1 MEGGKLFLI
10 RKPYKTNKNISRLF
24 YILMMIIFVWFIGIQ
39 ILGPDEQFFDQS
51 GHSIIYNGTFTWKKS
66 DGTKQNIS
74 VPGRYKVPAKQ
85 TMIITT
91 TLPDDYNENVIA
103 IRSSLQDV
111 RFYIDGKL
119 RKEYNAK
126 SLHRFGKNSA
136 SRYIF
141 CNTSSADAGKEL
153 RLELTT
159 YTSNYSG
166 VVNTIYCGDQMQI
179 WSYIF
184 NHNFSVTVIGS
195 FIFFASIVTILFSI
209 ALGIVYK
216 TKFNME
222 YLGWCMLM
230 GSVWMIGESKMRQ
243 LLVPNASGLA
253 TSCFIMLML
262 CPLPISLY
270 VNNLQKG
277 KYKKIFQSICFIALL
292 NFIICTIL
300 HLTGIADYIETMPA
314 AHAILIITFLAVI
327 ITFLIGY
334 WNHRSRSDCLLFF
347 GLLITMLSVIFEA
360 ISVYYKVS
368 VSGVF
373 VGIAIL
379 ILLFMNVIYTIH
391 IIRDIIKHQQQEEL
405 DKRKKNIEEMSLQLM
420 QMLSTTIEAKDEY
433 TKGHSHRVAEYSV
446 LIARELGWNEKEL
459 SNLKNAAHLHDI
471 GKIAIPDTILNK
483 PSKLSEEEF
492 SIIKEHTIIGA
503 NILKNI
509 SLIDHV
515 QEIVRNHHERY
526 DGHGYPDGLK
536 GEEIPIHARIVA
548 VADSYDAMN
557 SRRIYRNSL
566 PKETIYEEIRKN
578 RGTQFDPEIADIFLR
593 LMDEN
598 RLTITDTYLEI
609 DDEPALPGMEFEI
622 SNFIS
627 NVMNTM
633 KSQEEVENF
642 DLLTGLPMRNTGQKM
657 IAQLMQEHNGCLIFM
672 DMDNLKKINDIYGHK
687 AGDRALKALGALLS
701 EHIGNSVGCRFGGDE
716 FLLFVPD
723 AGKNEISELME
734 TLFSRFDS
742 EKKKDFEIRVA
753 SISAGLCMCTKGDSF
768 DECSSKADKA
778 LYYVKQNGKHNF
790 FFYQQM
796 DNTVFPVSSVAKDL
810 SLVAKALRNS
820 GNYSGA
826 LNLNY
831 REFSKIYEY
840 INQLGERHKYHCFL
854 VMVTMET
861 APDSMMY
868 IENIEQ
874 ALEYMEEAIRHK
886 IRRIDVCTRYS
897 AMQYLIILFES
908 DESQIPKVMDR
919 IFIQYY
925 KLYDKRDFIPKYEY
939 LPVNE
944 HSEET
949 NPQNTSY
956 HLNQD
961 IHPV

>member
-1 MEGGKLFLI
+1 MLILIYNAINKWRGKTILI

-66 DGTKQNIS
+66 DGSKQNIS

-153 RLELTT
+153 CLELTT

-184 NHNFSVTVIGS
+184 NHNFSGTVIGL

-243 LLVPNASGLA
+243 ILVPNASGLA

-277 KYKKIFQSICFIALL
+277 KYKKIFQPICFIALL

-300 HLTGIADYIETMPA
+300 HLTGVADYIETMPA

-327 ITFLIGY
+327 LTFWIRY

-379 ILLFMNVIYTIH
+379 ILLFINVIYTIH
-391 IIRDIIKHQQQEEL
+391 IIRDIIKRQQQEEL

-526 DGHGYPDGLK
+526 DGNGYPDGLK
-536 GEEIPIHARIVA
+536 GKEIPLHARIVA
-548 VADSYDAMN
+548 VADSYDAM
-557 SRRIYRNSL
+557 SSQRIYRNQL
-566 PKETIYEEIRKN
+566 PPEKIIQELENNK
-578 RGTQFDPEIADIFLR
+578 GTQFDPEITDIFLKLLR
-593 LMDEN
+593 EDRIHVKEDHLSITEN
-598 RLTITDTYLEI
+598 TQIPEAEI
-609 DDEPALPGMEFEI
+609 EM
-622 SNFIS
+622 SQFIS
-627 NVMNTM
+627 DIMSTIRTQ
-633 KSQEEVENF
+633 KAKENLDF
-642 DLLTGLPMRNTGQKM
+642 LTGLPTRNKGEQA
-657 IAQLMQEHNGCLIFM
+657 IAQLMKHHSGCLVFM
-672 DMDNLKKINDIYGHK
+672 DMDNLKTINDIYGHK
-687 AGDRALKALGALLS
+687 AGDRVLKLLGNLLLEYSS
-701 EHIGNSVGCRFGGDE
+701 ECLACRLGGDE
-716 FLLFVPD
+716 FLLFMPD
-723 AGKNEISELME
+723 ADQNSITEVITAIFKKFNTRKEQDPELHA
-734 TLFSRFDS
+734 
-742 EKKKDFEIRVA
+742 A
-753 SISAGLCMCTKGDSF
+753 SFSAGLYMCNMGDSF
-768 DECSSKADKA
+768 DECYTNAEKA
-778 LYYVKQNGKHNF
+778 LYFVKQNGKS
-790 FFYQQM
+790 
-796 DNTVFPVSSVAKDL
+796 D
-810 SLVAKALRNS
+810 
-820 GNYSGA
+820 
-826 LNLNY
+826 
-831 REFSKIYEY
+831 FSFHEK
-840 INQLGERHKYHCFL
+840 
-854 VMVTMET
+854 
-861 APDSMMY
+861 
-868 IENIEQ
+868 
-874 ALEYMEEAIRHK
+874 
-886 IRRIDVCTRYS
+886 
-897 AMQYLIILFES
+897 
-908 DESQIPKVMDR
+908 
-919 IFIQYY
+919 
-925 KLYDKRDFIPKYEY
+925 
-939 LPVNE
+939 
-944 HSEET
+944 
-949 NPQNTSY
+949 
-956 HLNQD
+956 
-961 IHPV
+961 

>member
-1 MEGGKLFLI
+1 MRSTNGGGKLFLI

-153 RLELTT
+153 CLELTT

-184 NHNFSVTVIGS
+184 NHNFSVTVIES

-334 WNHRSRSDCLLFF
+334 WNHRSRSDCLLFL

-526 DGHGYPDGLK
+526 DGNGYPDGLK
-536 GEEIPIHARIVA
+536 GKEIPLHARIVT
-548 VADSYDAMN
+548 VADSYDAM
-557 SRRIYRNSL
+557 SSQRIYRNQL
-566 PKETIYEEIRKN
+566 PPEKIIQELENNK
-578 RGTQFDPEIADIFLR
+578 GTQFDPEITDIFLKLLR
-593 LMDEN
+593 EDRIHVNEDHLSITEN
-598 RLTITDTYLEI
+598 TQIPEAEI
-609 DDEPALPGMEFEI
+609 EM
-622 SNFIS
+622 SQFIS
-627 NVMNTM
+627 DIMSTIRTQKAKENVD
-633 KSQEEVENF
+633 F
-642 DLLTGLPMRNTGQKM
+642 LTGLPTRNKGEQA
-657 IAQLMQEHNGCLIFM
+657 IAQLMKHHSGCL
-672 DMDNLKKINDIYGHK
+672 
-687 AGDRALKALGALLS
+687 
-701 EHIGNSVGCRFGGDE
+701 VCRLGGDE
-716 FLLFVPD
+716 FLLFMPNADQNSITEVITAIFKKFNTRKEQDP
-723 AGKNEISELME
+723 ELHA
-734 TLFSRFDS
+734 
-742 EKKKDFEIRVA
+742 A
-753 SISAGLCMCTKGDSF
+753 SISAGLYMCNIGDSF
-768 DECSSKADKA
+768 DECYTKADKA
-778 LYYVKQNGKHNF
+778 LYFVKQNGKS
-790 FFYQQM
+790 
-796 DNTVFPVSSVAKDL
+796 D
-810 SLVAKALRNS
+810 
-820 GNYSGA
+820 
-826 LNLNY
+826 
-831 REFSKIYEY
+831 FSFHEK
-840 INQLGERHKYHCFL
+840 
-854 VMVTMET
+854 
-861 APDSMMY
+861 
-868 IENIEQ
+868 
-874 ALEYMEEAIRHK
+874 
-886 IRRIDVCTRYS
+886 
-897 AMQYLIILFES
+897 
-908 DESQIPKVMDR
+908 
-919 IFIQYY
+919 
-925 KLYDKRDFIPKYEY
+925 
-939 LPVNE
+939 
-944 HSEET
+944 
-949 NPQNTSY
+949 
-956 HLNQD
+956 
-961 IHPV
+961 

>member
-1 MEGGKLFLI
+1 MRSTNGGGKLFLI

-153 RLELTT
+153 CLELTT

-184 NHNFSVTVIGS
+184 NHNFSVTVIES

-526 DGHGYPDGLK
+526 DGNGYPDGLK
-536 GEEIPIHARIVA
+536 GKEIPLHARIVA
-548 VADSYDAMN
+548 VADSYDAM
-557 SRRIYRNSL
+557 SSQRIYRNQL
-566 PKETIYEEIRKN
+566 PPEKIIQELENNK
-578 RGTQFDPEIADIFLR
+578 GTQFDPEITDIFLKLLSEDR
-593 LMDEN
+593 IHVKEDHLSITEN
-598 RLTITDTYLEI
+598 TQIPEAEI
-609 DDEPALPGMEFEI
+609 EM
-622 SNFIS
+622 SQFIS
-627 NVMNTM
+627 DIMSTIRTQ
-633 KSQEEVENF
+633 KTKENLDF
-642 DLLTGLPMRNTGQKM
+642 LTGLPTRNKGEQA
-657 IAQLMQEHNGCLIFM
+657 IAQLMKHHSGCLVFM
-672 DMDNLKKINDIYGHK
+672 DMDNLKTINDIYGHK
-687 AGDRALKALGALLS
+687 AGDRVLKLLGNLLLEYSS
-701 EHIGNSVGCRFGGDE
+701 ECLVCRLGGDE
-716 FLLFVPD
+716 FLLFMPD
-723 AGKNEISELME
+723 ADQNSITEVITAIFKKFNTRKEQDPELHAAHPFLPDYICAILEILL
-734 TLFSRFDS
+734 TNVIQKLI
-742 EKKKDFEIRVA
+742 KHY
-753 SISAGLCMCTKGDSF
+753 IS
-768 DECSSKADKA
+768 
-778 LYYVKQNGKHNF
+778 
-790 FFYQQM
+790 
-796 DNTVFPVSSVAKDL
+796 
-810 SLVAKALRNS
+810 
-820 GNYSGA
+820 
-826 LNLNY
+826 
-831 REFSKIYEY
+831 
-840 INQLGERHKYHCFL
+840 
-854 VMVTMET
+854 
-861 APDSMMY
+861 
-868 IENIEQ
+868 
-874 ALEYMEEAIRHK
+874 
-886 IRRIDVCTRYS
+886 
-897 AMQYLIILFES
+897 
-908 DESQIPKVMDR
+908 
-919 IFIQYY
+919 
-925 KLYDKRDFIPKYEY
+925 
-939 LPVNE
+939 
-944 HSEET
+944 
-949 NPQNTSY
+949 
-956 HLNQD
+956 
-961 IHPV
+961 

>member
-1 MEGGKLFLI
+1 MRSTNGGGKLFLI

-51 GHSIIYNGTFTWKKS
+51 GHSIIYNGIFTWKKS

-126 SLHRFGKNSA
+126 TLHRFGKNSA

-166 VVNTIYCGDQMQI
+166 IVNTIYCGDQMQI

-184 NHNFSVTVIGS
+184 NHNFSVTVIES

-300 HLTGIADYIETMPA
+300 HLTGVADYIETMPA

-327 ITFLIGY
+327 LTFWIRY

-526 DGHGYPDGLK
+526 DGNGYPDGLK
-536 GEEIPIHARIVA
+536 GKEIPLHARIVA
-548 VADSYDAMN
+548 VADSYDAM
-557 SRRIYRNSL
+557 SSQRIYRNQL
-566 PKETIYEEIRKN
+566 PPEKIIQELENNK
-578 RGTQFDPEIADIFLR
+578 GTQFDPEITDIFLKLLR
-593 LMDEN
+593 EDRIHVKEDHLSITEN
-598 RLTITDTYLEI
+598 TQIPEAEI
-609 DDEPALPGMEFEI
+609 EM
-622 SNFIS
+622 SQFIS
-627 NVMNTM
+627 DIMSTIRTQ
-633 KSQEEVENF
+633 KAKENLDF
-642 DLLTGLPMRNTGQKM
+642 LTGLPNRNKGEQA
-657 IAQLMQEHNGCLIFM
+657 IAQLMKHHSGCLVFM
-672 DMDNLKKINDIYGHK
+672 DMDNLKTINDIYGHK
-687 AGDRALKALGALLS
+687 AGDRVLKLLGNLL
-701 EHIGNSVGCRFGGDE
+701 
-716 FLLFVPD
+716 L
-723 AGKNEISELME
+723 
-734 TLFSRFDS
+734 
-742 EKKKDFEIRVA
+742 
-753 SISAGLCMCTKGDSF
+753 
-768 DECSSKADKA
+768 
-778 LYYVKQNGKHNF
+778 
-790 FFYQQM
+790 
-796 DNTVFPVSSVAKDL
+796 
-810 SLVAKALRNS
+810 
-820 GNYSGA
+820 
-826 LNLNY
+826 
-831 REFSKIYEY
+831 
-840 INQLGERHKYHCFL
+840 
-854 VMVTMET
+854 
-861 APDSMMY
+861 
-868 IENIEQ
+868 
-874 ALEYMEEAIRHK
+874 
-886 IRRIDVCTRYS
+886 
-897 AMQYLIILFES
+897 
-908 DESQIPKVMDR
+908 
-919 IFIQYY
+919 
-925 KLYDKRDFIPKYEY
+925 
-939 LPVNE
+939 
-944 HSEET
+944 
-949 NPQNTSY
+949 
-956 HLNQD
+956 
-961 IHPV
+961 

>member
-1 MEGGKLFLI
+1 MRSTNGGGKLFLI

-184 NHNFSVTVIGS
+184 NHNFSGTVIGL

-243 LLVPNASGLA
+243 ILVPNASGLA

-277 KYKKIFQSICFIALL
+277 KYKKIFQPICFIALL

-300 HLTGIADYIETMPA
+300 HLTGVADYIETMPA

-327 ITFLIGY
+327 LTFLIRY

-379 ILLFMNVIYTIH
+379 ILLFINVIYTIH
-391 IIRDIIKHQQQEEL
+391 IIRDIIKRQQQEEL

-526 DGHGYPDGLK
+526 DGNGYPDGLK
-536 GEEIPIHARIVA
+536 GKEIPLHARIVA
-548 VADSYDAMN
+548 VADSYDAM
-557 SRRIYRNSL
+557 SSQRIYRNQL
-566 PKETIYEEIRKN
+566 PPEKIIQELENNK
-578 RGTQFDPEIADIFLR
+578 GTQFDPEITDIFLKLLR
-593 LMDEN
+593 EDRIHVKEDHLSITEN
-598 RLTITDTYLEI
+598 TQIPEAEI
-609 DDEPALPGMEFEI
+609 EM
-622 SNFIS
+622 SQFIS
-627 NVMNTM
+627 DIMSTIRTQ
-633 KSQEEVENF
+633 KAKENLDF
-642 DLLTGLPMRNTGQKM
+642 LTGLPSRNKGEQA
-657 IAQLMQEHNGCLIFM
+657 IAQLMKHHSGCLVFM
-672 DMDNLKKINDIYGHK
+672 DMDNLKTINDIYGHK
-687 AGDRALKALGALLS
+687 AGDRVLKLLGNLLLEYSS
-701 EHIGNSVGCRFGGDE
+701 ECLACRLGGDE
-716 FLLFVPD
+716 FLLFMPD
-723 AGKNEISELME
+723 ADQNSITEVITAIFKKFNTRKEQDPELHA
-734 TLFSRFDS
+734 
-742 EKKKDFEIRVA
+742 A
-753 SISAGLCMCTKGDSF
+753 SISARLYMCNIGDSF
-768 DECSSKADKA
+768 DECYTKADKA
-778 LYYVKQNGKHNF
+778 LYFVKQNGKS
-790 FFYQQM
+790 
-796 DNTVFPVSSVAKDL
+796 D
-810 SLVAKALRNS
+810 
-820 GNYSGA
+820 
-826 LNLNY
+826 
-831 REFSKIYEY
+831 FSFHEK
-840 INQLGERHKYHCFL
+840 
-854 VMVTMET
+854 
-861 APDSMMY
+861 
-868 IENIEQ
+868 
-874 ALEYMEEAIRHK
+874 
-886 IRRIDVCTRYS
+886 
-897 AMQYLIILFES
+897 
-908 DESQIPKVMDR
+908 
-919 IFIQYY
+919 
-925 KLYDKRDFIPKYEY
+925 
-939 LPVNE
+939 
-944 HSEET
+944 
-949 NPQNTSY
+949 
-956 HLNQD
+956 
-961 IHPV
+961 

>member
-1 MEGGKLFLI
+1 MLILIYNAINKWRGKTILI

-153 RLELTT
+153 CLELTT

-184 NHNFSVTVIGS
+184 NHNFSVTVIES

-327 ITFLIGY
+327 LTFLIRY

-379 ILLFMNVIYTIH
+379 ILLFINVIYTIH
-391 IIRDIIKHQQQEEL
+391 IIRDIIKRQQQEEL

-526 DGHGYPDGLK
+526 DGNGYPDGLK
-536 GEEIPIHARIVA
+536 GKEIPLHARIVT
-548 VADSYDAMN
+548 VADSYDAM
-557 SRRIYRNSL
+557 SSQRIYRNQL
-566 PKETIYEEIRKN
+566 PPEKIIQELENNK
-578 RGTQFDPEIADIFLR
+578 GTQFDPEITDIFLKLLR
-593 LMDEN
+593 EDRIHVKEDHLSITEN
-598 RLTITDTYLEI
+598 TQIPEAEI
-609 DDEPALPGMEFEI
+609 EM
-622 SNFIS
+622 SQFIS
-627 NVMNTM
+627 DIMSTIRTQ
-633 KSQEEVENF
+633 KAKENLDF
-642 DLLTGLPMRNTGQKM
+642 LTGIPTRNKGEQA
-657 IAQLMQEHNGCLIFM
+657 IAQLMKHHSGCL
-672 DMDNLKKINDIYGHK
+672 
-687 AGDRALKALGALLS
+687 
-701 EHIGNSVGCRFGGDE
+701 VCRLGGDE
-716 FLLFVPD
+716 FLLFMPD
-723 AGKNEISELME
+723 ADQNSITDVITAIFKKFNTRKEQDPELHA
-734 TLFSRFDS
+734 
-742 EKKKDFEIRVA
+742 A
-753 SISAGLCMCTKGDSF
+753 SISAGLYMCNIGDSF
-768 DECSSKADKA
+768 DECYTKADKA
-778 LYYVKQNGKHNF
+778 LYFVKQNGKS
-790 FFYQQM
+790 
-796 DNTVFPVSSVAKDL
+796 D
-810 SLVAKALRNS
+810 
-820 GNYSGA
+820 
-826 LNLNY
+826 
-831 REFSKIYEY
+831 FSFHEK
-840 INQLGERHKYHCFL
+840 
-854 VMVTMET
+854 
-861 APDSMMY
+861 
-868 IENIEQ
+868 
-874 ALEYMEEAIRHK
+874 
-886 IRRIDVCTRYS
+886 
-897 AMQYLIILFES
+897 
-908 DESQIPKVMDR
+908 
-919 IFIQYY
+919 
-925 KLYDKRDFIPKYEY
+925 
-939 LPVNE
+939 
-944 HSEET
+944 
-949 NPQNTSY
+949 
-956 HLNQD
+956 
-961 IHPV
+961 

>member
-1 MEGGKLFLI
+1 MRSTNGGGKTILI

-74 VPGRYKVPAKQ
+74 IPGRYKVPAKQ

-153 RLELTT
+153 CLELTT

-184 NHNFSVTVIGS
+184 NHNFSVTVIES

-327 ITFLIGY
+327 LTFLIRY

-379 ILLFMNVIYTIH
+379 ILLFINVIYTIH
-391 IIRDIIKHQQQEEL
+391 IIRDIIKRQQQEEL

-526 DGHGYPDGLK
+526 DGNGYPDGLK
-536 GEEIPIHARIVA
+536 GKEIPLHARIVT
-548 VADSYDAMN
+548 VADSYDAM
-557 SRRIYRNSL
+557 SSQRIYRNQL
-566 PKETIYEEIRKN
+566 PPEKIIQELENNK
-578 RGTQFDPEIADIFLR
+578 GTQFDPEITDIFLKLLR
-593 LMDEN
+593 EDRIHVKEDHLSITEN
-598 RLTITDTYLEI
+598 TQIPEAEI
-609 DDEPALPGMEFEI
+609 EM
-622 SNFIS
+622 SQFIS
-627 NVMNTM
+627 DIMSTIRTQ
-633 KSQEEVENF
+633 KAKENLDF
-642 DLLTGLPMRNTGQKM
+642 LTGIPTRNKGEQA
-657 IAQLMQEHNGCLIFM
+657 IAQLMKHHSGCL
-672 DMDNLKKINDIYGHK
+672 
-687 AGDRALKALGALLS
+687 
-701 EHIGNSVGCRFGGDE
+701 VCRLGGDE
-716 FLLFVPD
+716 FLLFMPD
-723 AGKNEISELME
+723 ADQNSITDVITAIFKKFNTRKEQDPELHA
-734 TLFSRFDS
+734 
-742 EKKKDFEIRVA
+742 A
-753 SISAGLCMCTKGDSF
+753 SISAGLYMCNIGDSF
-768 DECSSKADKA
+768 DECYTKADKA
-778 LYYVKQNGKHNF
+778 LYFVKQNGKS
-790 FFYQQM
+790 
-796 DNTVFPVSSVAKDL
+796 D
-810 SLVAKALRNS
+810 
-820 GNYSGA
+820 
-826 LNLNY
+826 
-831 REFSKIYEY
+831 FSFHEK
-840 INQLGERHKYHCFL
+840 
-854 VMVTMET
+854 
-861 APDSMMY
+861 
-868 IENIEQ
+868 
-874 ALEYMEEAIRHK
+874 
-886 IRRIDVCTRYS
+886 
-897 AMQYLIILFES
+897 
-908 DESQIPKVMDR
+908 
-919 IFIQYY
+919 
-925 KLYDKRDFIPKYEY
+925 
-939 LPVNE
+939 
-944 HSEET
+944 
-949 NPQNTSY
+949 
-956 HLNQD
+956 
-961 IHPV
+961 

>member
-1 MEGGKLFLI
+1 MRSTNGGGKLFLI

-51 GHSIIYNGTFTWKKS
+51 GHSIIYNGIFTWKKS

-126 SLHRFGKNSA
+126 TLHRFGKNSA

-166 VVNTIYCGDQMQI
+166 IVNTIYCGDQMQI

-184 NHNFSVTVIGS
+184 NHNFSVTVIES

-300 HLTGIADYIETMPA
+300 HLTGVADYIETMPA

-327 ITFLIGY
+327 LTFWIRY

-526 DGHGYPDGLK
+526 DGNGYPDGLK
-536 GEEIPIHARIVA
+536 GKEIPLHARIVA
-548 VADSYDAMN
+548 VADSYDAM
-557 SRRIYRNSL
+557 SSQRIYRNQL
-566 PKETIYEEIRKN
+566 PPEKIIQELENNK
-578 RGTQFDPEIADIFLR
+578 GTQFDPEITDIFLKLLR
-593 LMDEN
+593 EDRIHVKEDHLSITEN
-598 RLTITDTYLEI
+598 TQIPEAEI
-609 DDEPALPGMEFEI
+609 EM
-622 SNFIS
+622 SQFIS
-627 NVMNTM
+627 DIMSTIRTQ
-633 KSQEEVENF
+633 KAKENLDF
-642 DLLTGLPMRNTGQKM
+642 LTGLPNRNKGEQA
-657 IAQLMQEHNGCLIFM
+657 IAQLMKHHSGCLVFM
-672 DMDNLKKINDIYGHK
+672 DMDNLKNH
-687 AGDRALKALGALLS
+687 
-701 EHIGNSVGCRFGGDE
+701 
-716 FLLFVPD
+716 
-723 AGKNEISELME
+723 
-734 TLFSRFDS
+734 
-742 EKKKDFEIRVA
+742 
-753 SISAGLCMCTKGDSF
+753 
-768 DECSSKADKA
+768 
-778 LYYVKQNGKHNF
+778 Q
-790 FFYQQM
+790 
-796 DNTVFPVSSVAKDL
+796 
-810 SLVAKALRNS
+810 
-820 GNYSGA
+820 
-826 LNLNY
+826 
-831 REFSKIYEY
+831 
-840 INQLGERHKYHCFL
+840 
-854 VMVTMET
+854 
-861 APDSMMY
+861 
-868 IENIEQ
+868 
-874 ALEYMEEAIRHK
+874 
-886 IRRIDVCTRYS
+886 
-897 AMQYLIILFES
+897 
-908 DESQIPKVMDR
+908 
-919 IFIQYY
+919 
-925 KLYDKRDFIPKYEY
+925 
-939 LPVNE
+939 
-944 HSEET
+944 
-949 NPQNTSY
+949 
-956 HLNQD
+956 
-961 IHPV
+961 

>member
-1 MEGGKLFLI
+1 MRSTNGGGKLFLI

-184 NHNFSVTVIGS
+184 NHNFSGTVIGL

-243 LLVPNASGLA
+243 ILVPNASGLA

-277 KYKKIFQSICFIALL
+277 KYKKIFQPICFIALL

-300 HLTGIADYIETMPA
+300 HLTGVADYIETMPA

-327 ITFLIGY
+327 LTFWIRY

-379 ILLFMNVIYTIH
+379 ILLFINVIYTIH
-391 IIRDIIKHQQQEEL
+391 IIRDIIKRQQQEEL

-526 DGHGYPDGLK
+526 DGNGYPDGLK
-536 GEEIPIHARIVA
+536 GKEIPLHARIVT
-548 VADSYDAMN
+548 VADSYDAM
-557 SRRIYRNSL
+557 SSQRIYRNQL
-566 PKETIYEEIRKN
+566 PPEKIIQELENNK
-578 RGTQFDPEIADIFLR
+578 GTQFDPEITK
-593 LMDEN
+593 
-598 RLTITDTYLEI
+598 TI
-609 DDEPALPGMEFEI
+609 
-622 SNFIS
+622 
-627 NVMNTM
+627 
-633 KSQEEVENF
+633 
-642 DLLTGLPMRNTGQKM
+642 
-657 IAQLMQEHNGCLIFM
+657 
-672 DMDNLKKINDIYGHK
+672 
-687 AGDRALKALGALLS
+687 
-701 EHIGNSVGCRFGGDE
+701 
-716 FLLFVPD
+716 
-723 AGKNEISELME
+723 
-734 TLFSRFDS
+734 
-742 EKKKDFEIRVA
+742 
-753 SISAGLCMCTKGDSF
+753 KGRPYSCQRRSF
-768 DECSSKADKA
+768 
-778 LYYVKQNGKHNF
+778 
-790 FFYQQM
+790 
-796 DNTVFPVSSVAKDL
+796 
-810 SLVAKALRNS
+810 
-820 GNYSGA
+820 
-826 LNLNY
+826 
-831 REFSKIYEY
+831 
-840 INQLGERHKYHCFL
+840 KYH
-854 VMVTMET
+854 
-861 APDSMMY
+861 
-868 IENIEQ
+868 
-874 ALEYMEEAIRHK
+874 
-886 IRRIDVCTRYS
+886 
-897 AMQYLIILFES
+897 
-908 DESQIPKVMDR
+908 
-919 IFIQYY
+919 
-925 KLYDKRDFIPKYEY
+925 
-939 LPVNE
+939 
-944 HSEET
+944 
-949 NPQNTSY
+949 
-956 HLNQD
+956 
-961 IHPV
+961 

>member
-1 MEGGKLFLI
+1 
-10 RKPYKTNKNISRLF
+10 
-24 YILMMIIFVWFIGIQ
+24 MMIIFVWFIGIQ

-184 NHNFSVTVIGS
+184 NHNFSGTVIGL

-243 LLVPNASGLA
+243 ILVPNASGLA

-277 KYKKIFQSICFIALL
+277 KYKKIFQPICFIALL

-300 HLTGIADYIETMPA
+300 HLTGVADYIETMPA

-327 ITFLIGY
+327 LTFWIRY

-379 ILLFMNVIYTIH
+379 ILLFINVIYTIH
-391 IIRDIIKHQQQEEL
+391 IIRDIIKRQQQEEL

-526 DGHGYPDGLK
+526 DGNGYPDGLK
-536 GEEIPIHARIVA
+536 GKEIPLHARIVT
-548 VADSYDAMN
+548 VADSYDAM
-557 SRRIYRNSL
+557 SSQRIYRNQL
-566 PKETIYEEIRKN
+566 PPEKIIQELENNK
-578 RGTQFDPEIADIFLR
+578 GTQFDPEITDIFLKLLR
-593 LMDEN
+593 EDRIHVKEDHLSITEN
-598 RLTITDTYLEI
+598 TQIPEAEI
-609 DDEPALPGMEFEI
+609 EM
-622 SNFIS
+622 SQFIS
-627 NVMNTM
+627 DIMSTIRTQ
-633 KSQEEVENF
+633 KAKENLDF
-642 DLLTGLPMRNTGQKM
+642 LTGIPTRNKGEQA
-657 IAQLMQEHNGCLIFM
+657 IAQLMKHHSGCL
-672 DMDNLKKINDIYGHK
+672 
-687 AGDRALKALGALLS
+687 
-701 EHIGNSVGCRFGGDE
+701 VCRLGGDE
-716 FLLFVPD
+716 FLLFMPD
-723 AGKNEISELME
+723 ADQNSITDVITAIFKKFNTRKEQDPELHA
-734 TLFSRFDS
+734 
-742 EKKKDFEIRVA
+742 A
-753 SISAGLCMCTKGDSF
+753 SISAGLYMCNIGDSF
-768 DECSSKADKA
+768 DECYTKADKA
-778 LYYVKQNGKHNF
+778 LYFVKQNGKS
-790 FFYQQM
+790 
-796 DNTVFPVSSVAKDL
+796 D
-810 SLVAKALRNS
+810 
-820 GNYSGA
+820 
-826 LNLNY
+826 
-831 REFSKIYEY
+831 FSFHEK
-840 INQLGERHKYHCFL
+840 
-854 VMVTMET
+854 
-861 APDSMMY
+861 
-868 IENIEQ
+868 
-874 ALEYMEEAIRHK
+874 
-886 IRRIDVCTRYS
+886 
-897 AMQYLIILFES
+897 
-908 DESQIPKVMDR
+908 
-919 IFIQYY
+919 
-925 KLYDKRDFIPKYEY
+925 
-939 LPVNE
+939 
-944 HSEET
+944 
-949 NPQNTSY
+949 
-956 HLNQD
+956 
-961 IHPV
+961 

>member
-1 MEGGKLFLI
+1 MRSTNGGGKTILI

-300 HLTGIADYIETMPA
+300 HLTGVADYIETMPA

-327 ITFLIGY
+327 LTFLIRY

-526 DGHGYPDGLK
+526 DGNGYPDGLK
-536 GEEIPIHARIVA
+536 GKEIPLHARIVA
-548 VADSYDAMN
+548 VADSYDAM
-557 SRRIYRNSL
+557 SSQRIYRNQL
-566 PKETIYEEIRKN
+566 PPEKIIQELENNK
-578 RGTQFDPEIADIFLR
+578 GTQFDPEITDIFLKLLR
-593 LMDEN
+593 EDRIHVNEDHLSITEN
-598 RLTITDTYLEI
+598 TQIPEAEI
-609 DDEPALPGMEFEI
+609 EM
-622 SNFIS
+622 SQFIS
-627 NVMNTM
+627 DIMSTIRTQKAKENVD
-633 KSQEEVENF
+633 F
-642 DLLTGLPMRNTGQKM
+642 LTGLPTRNKGEQA
-657 IAQLMQEHNGCLIFM
+657 IAQLMKHHSGCL
-672 DMDNLKKINDIYGHK
+672 
-687 AGDRALKALGALLS
+687 
-701 EHIGNSVGCRFGGDE
+701 VCRLGGDE
-716 FLLFVPD
+716 FLLFMPNADQNSITEVITAIFKKFNTRKEQDP
-723 AGKNEISELME
+723 ELHA
-734 TLFSRFDS
+734 
-742 EKKKDFEIRVA
+742 A
-753 SISAGLCMCTKGDSF
+753 SISAGLYMCNIGDSF
-768 DECSSKADKA
+768 DECYTKADKA
-778 LYYVKQNGKHNF
+778 LYFVKQNGKS
-790 FFYQQM
+790 
-796 DNTVFPVSSVAKDL
+796 D
-810 SLVAKALRNS
+810 
-820 GNYSGA
+820 
-826 LNLNY
+826 
-831 REFSKIYEY
+831 FSFHEK
-840 INQLGERHKYHCFL
+840 
-854 VMVTMET
+854 
-861 APDSMMY
+861 
-868 IENIEQ
+868 
-874 ALEYMEEAIRHK
+874 
-886 IRRIDVCTRYS
+886 
-897 AMQYLIILFES
+897 
-908 DESQIPKVMDR
+908 
-919 IFIQYY
+919 
-925 KLYDKRDFIPKYEY
+925 
-939 LPVNE
+939 
-944 HSEET
+944 
-949 NPQNTSY
+949 
-956 HLNQD
+956 
-961 IHPV
+961 

>member
-1 MEGGKLFLI
+1 MLILIYNAINKWRGKTILI

-126 SLHRFGKNSA
+126 NLHRFGKNSA

-153 RLELTT
+153 CLELTT

-184 NHNFSVTVIGS
+184 NHNFSVTVIES

-327 ITFLIGY
+327 LTFLIRY

-379 ILLFMNVIYTIH
+379 ILLFINVIYTIH

-483 PSKLSEEEF
+483 PSKLSEEKF

-526 DGHGYPDGLK
+526 DGNGYPDGLK
-536 GEEIPIHARIVA
+536 GKEIPLHARIVA
-548 VADSYDAMN
+548 VADSYDAM
-557 SRRIYRNSL
+557 SSQRIYRNQL
-566 PKETIYEEIRKN
+566 PPEKIIQELENNK
-578 RGTQFDPEIADIFLR
+578 GTQFDPEITDIFLKLLR
-593 LMDEN
+593 EDRIHVKEDHLSITEN
-598 RLTITDTYLEI
+598 TQIPEAEI
-609 DDEPALPGMEFEI
+609 EM
-622 SNFIS
+622 SQFIS
-627 NVMNTM
+627 DIMSTIRTQ
-633 KSQEEVENF
+633 KTKENLDF
-642 DLLTGLPMRNTGQKM
+642 LTGLPTRNKGEQA
-657 IAQLMQEHNGCLIFM
+657 IAQLMKHHSGCLVFM
-672 DMDNLKKINDIYGHK
+672 DMDNLKTINDIYGHK
-687 AGDRALKALGALLS
+687 AGDRVLKLLGNLLLEYSS
-701 EHIGNSVGCRFGGDE
+701 ECLACRLGGDE
-716 FLLFVPD
+716 FLLFMPD
-723 AGKNEISELME
+723 ADQNSITEVITAIFKKFNTRKEQDPELHA
-734 TLFSRFDS
+734 
-742 EKKKDFEIRVA
+742 A
-753 SISAGLCMCTKGDSF
+753 SISAGLYMCNIGDSF
-768 DECSSKADKA
+768 DECYTKADKA
-778 LYYVKQNGKHNF
+778 LYFVKQNGKSDF
-790 FFYQQM
+790 SFYRQI
-796 DNTVFPVSSVAKDL
+796 SE
-810 SLVAKALRNS
+810 S
-820 GNYSGA
+820 GCDDHTG
-826 LNLNY
+826 
-831 REFSKIYEY
+831 
-840 INQLGERHKYHCFL
+840 
-854 VMVTMET
+854 
-861 APDSMMY
+861 
-868 IENIEQ
+868 
-874 ALEYMEEAIRHK
+874 
-886 IRRIDVCTRYS
+886 
-897 AMQYLIILFES
+897 
-908 DESQIPKVMDR
+908 
-919 IFIQYY
+919 
-925 KLYDKRDFIPKYEY
+925 
-939 LPVNE
+939 
-944 HSEET
+944 
-949 NPQNTSY
+949 
-956 HLNQD
+956 
-961 IHPV
+961 

>member
-1 MEGGKLFLI
+1 MRSTNGGGKTILI

-184 NHNFSVTVIGS
+184 NHNFSGTVIGL

-243 LLVPNASGLA
+243 ILVPNASGLA

-300 HLTGIADYIETMPA
+300 HLTGVADYIETMPA

-327 ITFLIGY
+327 LTFWIRY

-526 DGHGYPDGLK
+526 DGNGYPDGLK
-536 GEEIPIHARIVA
+536 GKEIPLHARIVA
-548 VADSYDAMN
+548 VADSYDAM
-557 SRRIYRNSL
+557 SSQRIYRNQL
-566 PKETIYEEIRKN
+566 PPEKIIQELENNK
-578 RGTQFDPEIADIFLR
+578 GTQFDPEITDIFLKLLR
-593 LMDEN
+593 EDRIHVKEDHLSITEN
-598 RLTITDTYLEI
+598 TQIPEAEI
-609 DDEPALPGMEFEI
+609 EM
-622 SNFIS
+622 SQFIS
-627 NVMNTM
+627 DIMSTIRTQ
-633 KSQEEVENF
+633 KAKENLDF
-642 DLLTGLPMRNTGQKM
+642 LTGLPNRNKGEQA
-657 IAQLMQEHNGCLIFM
+657 IAQLMKHHSGCLVFM
-672 DMDNLKKINDIYGHK
+672 DMDNLKTINDIYGHK
-687 AGDRALKALGALLS
+687 AGDRVLKLLGNLLLEYSS
-701 EHIGNSVGCRFGGDE
+701 ECLVCRLGGDE
-716 FLLFVPD
+716 FLLFMPNADQNSITEVITAIFKKFNTRKEQDP
-723 AGKNEISELME
+723 ELHA
-734 TLFSRFDS
+734 
-742 EKKKDFEIRVA
+742 A
-753 SISAGLCMCTKGDSF
+753 SISAVLYMCNIGDSF
-768 DECSSKADKA
+768 DECYTKADKA
-778 LYYVKQNGKHNF
+778 LYFVKQNGKSDF
-790 FFYQQM
+790 SFYRQI
-796 DNTVFPVSSVAKDL
+796 SE
-810 SLVAKALRNS
+810 S
-820 GNYSGA
+820 GCDDHTG
-826 LNLNY
+826 
-831 REFSKIYEY
+831 
-840 INQLGERHKYHCFL
+840 
-854 VMVTMET
+854 
-861 APDSMMY
+861 
-868 IENIEQ
+868 
-874 ALEYMEEAIRHK
+874 
-886 IRRIDVCTRYS
+886 
-897 AMQYLIILFES
+897 
-908 DESQIPKVMDR
+908 
-919 IFIQYY
+919 
-925 KLYDKRDFIPKYEY
+925 
-939 LPVNE
+939 
-944 HSEET
+944 
-949 NPQNTSY
+949 
-956 HLNQD
+956 
-961 IHPV
+961 

>member
-1 MEGGKLFLI
+1 MLILIYNAINKWRGKTILI

-153 RLELTT
+153 CLELTT

-526 DGHGYPDGLK
+526 DGNGYPDGLK
-536 GEEIPIHARIVA
+536 GKEIPLHARIVA
-548 VADSYDAMN
+548 VADSYDAM
-557 SRRIYRNSL
+557 SSQRIYRNQL
-566 PKETIYEEIRKN
+566 PPEKIIQELENNK
-578 RGTQFDPEIADIFLR
+578 GTQFDPEITDIFLKLLR
-593 LMDEN
+593 EDRIHVKEDHLSITEN
-598 RLTITDTYLEI
+598 TQIPEAEI
-609 DDEPALPGMEFEI
+609 EM
-622 SNFIS
+622 SQFIS
-627 NVMNTM
+627 DIMSTIRTQ
-633 KSQEEVENF
+633 KAKENLDF
-642 DLLTGLPMRNTGQKM
+642 LTGLPTRNKGEQA
-657 IAQLMQEHNGCLIFM
+657 IAQLMKHHSGCLVFM
-672 DMDNLKKINDIYGHK
+672 DMDNLKTINDIYGHK
-687 AGDRALKALGALLS
+687 AGDRVLKLLGNLLLEYSS
-701 EHIGNSVGCRFGGDE
+701 ECLVCRLGGDE
-716 FLLFVPD
+716 FLLFMPNADQNSITEVITAIFKKFNTRKEKILSFMLHPFLPD
-723 AGKNEISELME
+723 YICAILEILL
-734 TLFSRFDS
+734 TNVIQKLI
-742 EKKKDFEIRVA
+742 KHY
-753 SISAGLCMCTKGDSF
+753 IS
-768 DECSSKADKA
+768 
-778 LYYVKQNGKHNF
+778 
-790 FFYQQM
+790 
-796 DNTVFPVSSVAKDL
+796 
-810 SLVAKALRNS
+810 
-820 GNYSGA
+820 
-826 LNLNY
+826 
-831 REFSKIYEY
+831 
-840 INQLGERHKYHCFL
+840 
-854 VMVTMET
+854 
-861 APDSMMY
+861 
-868 IENIEQ
+868 
-874 ALEYMEEAIRHK
+874 
-886 IRRIDVCTRYS
+886 
-897 AMQYLIILFES
+897 
-908 DESQIPKVMDR
+908 
-919 IFIQYY
+919 
-925 KLYDKRDFIPKYEY
+925 
-939 LPVNE
+939 
-944 HSEET
+944 
-949 NPQNTSY
+949 
-956 HLNQD
+956 
-961 IHPV
+961 

>member
-1 MEGGKLFLI
+1 MRSTNGGGKTILI

-74 VPGRYKVPAKQ
+74 VPGRYKVPTKQ

-184 NHNFSVTVIGS
+184 NHNFSGTVIGL

-243 LLVPNASGLA
+243 ILVPNASGLA

-526 DGHGYPDGLK
+526 DGNGYPDGLK
-536 GEEIPIHARIVA
+536 GKEIPLHARIVA
-548 VADSYDAMN
+548 VADSYDAM
-557 SRRIYRNSL
+557 SSQRIYRNQL
-566 PKETIYEEIRKN
+566 PPEKIIQELENNK
-578 RGTQFDPEIADIFLR
+578 GTQFDPEITDIFLKLLR
-593 LMDEN
+593 EDRIHVKEDHLSITEN
-598 RLTITDTYLEI
+598 TQIPEAEI
-609 DDEPALPGMEFEI
+609 EM
-622 SNFIS
+622 SQFIS
-627 NVMNTM
+627 DIMSTIRTQ
-633 KSQEEVENF
+633 KAKENLDF
-642 DLLTGLPMRNTGQKM
+642 LTGLPTRNKGEQA
-657 IAQLMQEHNGCLIFM
+657 IAQLMKHHSGCLVFM
-672 DMDNLKKINDIYGHK
+672 DMDNLKTINDIYG
-687 AGDRALKALGALLS
+687 
-701 EHIGNSVGCRFGGDE
+701 
-716 FLLFVPD
+716 
-723 AGKNEISELME
+723 
-734 TLFSRFDS
+734 
-742 EKKKDFEIRVA
+742 
-753 SISAGLCMCTKGDSF
+753 
-768 DECSSKADKA
+768 
-778 LYYVKQNGKHNF
+778 
-790 FFYQQM
+790 
-796 DNTVFPVSSVAKDL
+796 
-810 SLVAKALRNS
+810 
-820 GNYSGA
+820 
-826 LNLNY
+826 
-831 REFSKIYEY
+831 
-840 INQLGERHKYHCFL
+840 
-854 VMVTMET
+854 
-861 APDSMMY
+861 
-868 IENIEQ
+868 
-874 ALEYMEEAIRHK
+874 
-886 IRRIDVCTRYS
+886 
-897 AMQYLIILFES
+897 
-908 DESQIPKVMDR
+908 
-919 IFIQYY
+919 
-925 KLYDKRDFIPKYEY
+925 
-939 LPVNE
+939 
-944 HSEET
+944 
-949 NPQNTSY
+949 PQSW
-956 HLNQD
+956 
-961 IHPV
+961 

>member
-1 MEGGKLFLI
+1 MRSTNGGGKLFLI

-184 NHNFSVTVIGS
+184 NHNFSGTVIGL

-243 LLVPNASGLA
+243 ILVPNASGLA

-277 KYKKIFQSICFIALL
+277 KYKKIFQPICFIALL

-300 HLTGIADYIETMPA
+300 HLTGVADYIETMPA

-327 ITFLIGY
+327 LTFLIRY

-368 VSGVF
+368 VSGLF

-379 ILLFMNVIYTIH
+379 ILLFINVIYTIH

-526 DGHGYPDGLK
+526 DGNGYPDGLK
-536 GEEIPIHARIVA
+536 GKEIPLHARIVA
-548 VADSYDAMN
+548 VADSYDAM
-557 SRRIYRNSL
+557 SSQRIYRNQL
-566 PKETIYEEIRKN
+566 PPEKIIQELENNK
-578 RGTQFDPEIADIFLR
+578 GTQFDPEITDIFLKLLR
-593 LMDEN
+593 EDRIHVKEDHLSITEN
-598 RLTITDTYLEI
+598 TQIPEAEI
-609 DDEPALPGMEFEI
+609 EM
-622 SNFIS
+622 SQFIS
-627 NVMNTM
+627 DIMSTIRTQ
-633 KSQEEVENF
+633 KAKENLDF
-642 DLLTGLPMRNTGQKM
+642 LTGLPNRNKGEQA
-657 IAQLMQEHNGCLIFM
+657 IAQLMKHHSGCLVFM
-672 DMDNLKKINDIYGHK
+672 DMDNL
-687 AGDRALKALGALLS
+687 
-701 EHIGNSVGCRFGGDE
+701 
-716 FLLFVPD
+716 
-723 AGKNEISELME
+723 
-734 TLFSRFDS
+734 
-742 EKKKDFEIRVA
+742 
-753 SISAGLCMCTKGDSF
+753 
-768 DECSSKADKA
+768 
-778 LYYVKQNGKHNF
+778 
-790 FFYQQM
+790 
-796 DNTVFPVSSVAKDL
+796 
-810 SLVAKALRNS
+810 
-820 GNYSGA
+820 
-826 LNLNY
+826 
-831 REFSKIYEY
+831 
-840 INQLGERHKYHCFL
+840 
-854 VMVTMET
+854 
-861 APDSMMY
+861 
-868 IENIEQ
+868 
-874 ALEYMEEAIRHK
+874 
-886 IRRIDVCTRYS
+886 
-897 AMQYLIILFES
+897 
-908 DESQIPKVMDR
+908 
-919 IFIQYY
+919 
-925 KLYDKRDFIPKYEY
+925 
-939 LPVNE
+939 
-944 HSEET
+944 
-949 NPQNTSY
+949 
-956 HLNQD
+956 
-961 IHPV
+961 

>member
-300 HLTGIADYIETMPA
+300 HLTGVADYIETMPA

-327 ITFLIGY
+327 LTFLIRY

-526 DGHGYPDGLK
+526 DGNGYPDGLK
-536 GEEIPIHARIVA
+536 GKEIPLHARIVA
-548 VADSYDAMN
+548 VADSYDAM
-557 SRRIYRNSL
+557 SSQRIYRNQL
-566 PKETIYEEIRKN
+566 PPEKIIQELENNK
-578 RGTQFDPEIADIFLR
+578 GTQFDPEITDIFLKLLR
-593 LMDEN
+593 EDRIHVKEDHLSITEN
-598 RLTITDTYLEI
+598 TQIPEAEI
-609 DDEPALPGMEFEI
+609 EM
-622 SNFIS
+622 SQFIS
-627 NVMNTM
+627 DIMSTIRTQ
-633 KSQEEVENF
+633 KAKENLDF
-642 DLLTGLPMRNTGQKM
+642 LTGLPNRNKGEQA
-657 IAQLMQEHNGCLIFM
+657 IAQLMKHHSGCLVFM
-672 DMDNLKKINDIYGHK
+672 DMDNLKTINDIYGHK
-687 AGDRALKALGALLS
+687 AGDRVLKLLGNLLLEYSS
-701 EHIGNSVGCRFGGDE
+701 ECLVCRLGGDE
-716 FLLFVPD
+716 FLLFMPNADQNSITEVITAIFKKFNTRKEQDP
-723 AGKNEISELME
+723 ELHA
-734 TLFSRFDS
+734 
-742 EKKKDFEIRVA
+742 A
-753 SISAGLCMCTKGDSF
+753 SISARLYMCNIGDSF
-768 DECSSKADKA
+768 DECYTKADKA
-778 LYYVKQNGKHNF
+778 LYFVKQNGKSDF
-790 FFYQQM
+790 SFYRQI
-796 DNTVFPVSSVAKDL
+796 SE
-810 SLVAKALRNS
+810 S
-820 GNYSGA
+820 GCDDHTG
-826 LNLNY
+826 
-831 REFSKIYEY
+831 
-840 INQLGERHKYHCFL
+840 
-854 VMVTMET
+854 
-861 APDSMMY
+861 
-868 IENIEQ
+868 
-874 ALEYMEEAIRHK
+874 
-886 IRRIDVCTRYS
+886 
-897 AMQYLIILFES
+897 
-908 DESQIPKVMDR
+908 
-919 IFIQYY
+919 
-925 KLYDKRDFIPKYEY
+925 
-939 LPVNE
+939 
-944 HSEET
+944 
-949 NPQNTSY
+949 
-956 HLNQD
+956 
-961 IHPV
+961 

>member
-1 MEGGKLFLI
+1 MLILIYNAINKWRGKTILI

-66 DGTKQNIS
+66 DGSKQNIS

-153 RLELTT
+153 CLELTT

-184 NHNFSVTVIGS
+184 NHNFSGTVIGL

-243 LLVPNASGLA
+243 ILVPNASGLA

-277 KYKKIFQSICFIALL
+277 KYKKIFQPICFIALL

-300 HLTGIADYIETMPA
+300 HLTGVADYIETMPA

-327 ITFLIGY
+327 LTFWIRY

-379 ILLFMNVIYTIH
+379 ILLFINVIYTIH
-391 IIRDIIKHQQQEEL
+391 IIRDIIKRQQQEEL

-526 DGHGYPDGLK
+526 DGNGYPDGLK
-536 GEEIPIHARIVA
+536 GKEIPLHARIVT
-548 VADSYDAMN
+548 VADSYDAM
-557 SRRIYRNSL
+557 SSQRIYRNQL
-566 PKETIYEEIRKN
+566 PPEKIIQELENNK
-578 RGTQFDPEIADIFLR
+578 GTQFDPEITDIFLKLLR
-593 LMDEN
+593 EDRIHVKEDHLSITEN
-598 RLTITDTYLEI
+598 TQIPEAEI
-609 DDEPALPGMEFEI
+609 EM
-622 SNFIS
+622 SQFIS
-627 NVMNTM
+627 DIMSTIRTQ
-633 KSQEEVENF
+633 KAKENLDF
-642 DLLTGLPMRNTGQKM
+642 LTGLPSRNKGEQA
-657 IAQLMQEHNGCLIFM
+657 IAQ
-672 DMDNLKKINDIYGHK
+672 
-687 AGDRALKALGALLS
+687 
-701 EHIGNSVGCRFGGDE
+701 
-716 FLLFVPD
+716 
-723 AGKNEISELME
+723 
-734 TLFSRFDS
+734 
-742 EKKKDFEIRVA
+742 
-753 SISAGLCMCTKGDSF
+753 
-768 DECSSKADKA
+768 
-778 LYYVKQNGKHNF
+778 
-790 FFYQQM
+790 
-796 DNTVFPVSSVAKDL
+796 
-810 SLVAKALRNS
+810 
-820 GNYSGA
+820 
-826 LNLNY
+826 
-831 REFSKIYEY
+831 
-840 INQLGERHKYHCFL
+840 
-854 VMVTMET
+854 
-861 APDSMMY
+861 
-868 IENIEQ
+868 
-874 ALEYMEEAIRHK
+874 
-886 IRRIDVCTRYS
+886 
-897 AMQYLIILFES
+897 
-908 DESQIPKVMDR
+908 
-919 IFIQYY
+919 
-925 KLYDKRDFIPKYEY
+925 
-939 LPVNE
+939 
-944 HSEET
+944 
-949 NPQNTSY
+949 
-956 HLNQD
+956 
-961 IHPV
+961 

>member
-1 MEGGKLFLI
+1 MRSTNGGGKLFLI

-184 NHNFSVTVIGS
+184 NHNFSGTVIGL

-243 LLVPNASGLA
+243 ILVPNASGLA

-300 HLTGIADYIETMPA
+300 HLTGVADYIETMPA

-327 ITFLIGY
+327 LTFLIRY

-368 VSGVF
+368 VSGLF

-379 ILLFMNVIYTIH
+379 ILLFINVIYTIH
-391 IIRDIIKHQQQEEL
+391 IIRDIIKRQQQEEL

-433 TKGHSHRVAEYSV
+433 MKGHSHRVAEYSV

-526 DGHGYPDGLK
+526 DGNGYPDGLK
-536 GEEIPIHARIVA
+536 GKEIPLHARIVA
-548 VADSYDAMN
+548 VADSYDAM
-557 SRRIYRNSL
+557 SFQRIYRNQL
-566 PKETIYEEIRKN
+566 PPEKIIQELENNK
-578 RGTQFDPEIADIFLR
+578 GTQFDPEITDIFLKLLR
-593 LMDEN
+593 EDRIHVKEDHLSITEN
-598 RLTITDTYLEI
+598 TQIPEAEI
-609 DDEPALPGMEFEI
+609 EM
-622 SNFIS
+622 SQFIS
-627 NVMNTM
+627 DIMSTIRTQ
-633 KSQEEVENF
+633 KTKENLDF
-642 DLLTGLPMRNTGQKM
+642 LTGLPTRNKGEQT
-657 IAQLMQEHNGCLIFM
+657 IA
-672 DMDNLKKINDIYGHK
+672 
-687 AGDRALKALGALLS
+687 
-701 EHIGNSVGCRFGGDE
+701 
-716 FLLFVPD
+716 
-723 AGKNEISELME
+723 
-734 TLFSRFDS
+734 
-742 EKKKDFEIRVA
+742 
-753 SISAGLCMCTKGDSF
+753 
-768 DECSSKADKA
+768 
-778 LYYVKQNGKHNF
+778 
-790 FFYQQM
+790 
-796 DNTVFPVSSVAKDL
+796 
-810 SLVAKALRNS
+810 
-820 GNYSGA
+820 
-826 LNLNY
+826 
-831 REFSKIYEY
+831 
-840 INQLGERHKYHCFL
+840 
-854 VMVTMET
+854 
-861 APDSMMY
+861 
-868 IENIEQ
+868 
-874 ALEYMEEAIRHK
+874 
-886 IRRIDVCTRYS
+886 
-897 AMQYLIILFES
+897 
-908 DESQIPKVMDR
+908 
-919 IFIQYY
+919 
-925 KLYDKRDFIPKYEY
+925 
-939 LPVNE
+939 
-944 HSEET
+944 
-949 NPQNTSY
+949 
-956 HLNQD
+956 
-961 IHPV
+961 

>member
-1 MEGGKLFLI
+1 
-10 RKPYKTNKNISRLF
+10 
-24 YILMMIIFVWFIGIQ
+24 MIIFVWFIGIQ

-51 GHSIIYNGTFTWKKS
+51 GHSIIYNGIFTWKKS

-126 SLHRFGKNSA
+126 TLHRFGKNSA

-300 HLTGIADYIETMPA
+300 HLTGVADYIETMPA

-327 ITFLIGY
+327 LTFLIRY

-526 DGHGYPDGLK
+526 DGNGYPDGLK
-536 GEEIPIHARIVA
+536 GKEIPLHARIVA
-548 VADSYDAMN
+548 VADSYDAM
-557 SRRIYRNSL
+557 SSQRIYRNQL
-566 PKETIYEEIRKN
+566 PPEKIIQELENNK
-578 RGTQFDPEIADIFLR
+578 GTQFDPEITDIFLKLLR
-593 LMDEN
+593 EDRIHVKEDHLSITEN
-598 RLTITDTYLEI
+598 TQIPEAEI
-609 DDEPALPGMEFEI
+609 EM
-622 SNFIS
+622 SQFIS
-627 NVMNTM
+627 DIMSTIRTQ
-633 KSQEEVENF
+633 KAKENLDF
-642 DLLTGLPMRNTGQKM
+642 LTGLPNRNKGEQA
-657 IAQLMQEHNGCLIFM
+657 IAQLMKHHSGCLVFM
-672 DMDNLKKINDIYGHK
+672 DMDNLKTINDIYGHK
-687 AGDRALKALGALLS
+687 AGDRVLKLLGNLLLEYSS
-701 EHIGNSVGCRFGGDE
+701 ECLVCRLGGDE
-716 FLLFVPD
+716 FLLFMPNADQNSITEVITAIFKKFNTRKEQDP
-723 AGKNEISELME
+723 ELH
-734 TLFSRFDS
+734 
-742 EKKKDFEIRVA
+742 VA
-753 SISAGLCMCTKGDSF
+753 SISAGLYMCNIGDSF
-768 DECSSKADKA
+768 DECYTKADKA
-778 LYYVKQNGKHNF
+778 LYFVKQNGKSDF
-790 FFYQQM
+790 SFYRQI
-796 DNTVFPVSSVAKDL
+796 SE
-810 SLVAKALRNS
+810 S
-820 GNYSGA
+820 GCDDHTG
-826 LNLNY
+826 
-831 REFSKIYEY
+831 
-840 INQLGERHKYHCFL
+840 
-854 VMVTMET
+854 
-861 APDSMMY
+861 
-868 IENIEQ
+868 
-874 ALEYMEEAIRHK
+874 
-886 IRRIDVCTRYS
+886 
-897 AMQYLIILFES
+897 
-908 DESQIPKVMDR
+908 
-919 IFIQYY
+919 
-925 KLYDKRDFIPKYEY
+925 
-939 LPVNE
+939 
-944 HSEET
+944 
-949 NPQNTSY
+949 
-956 HLNQD
+956 
-961 IHPV
+961 

>member
-1 MEGGKLFLI
+1 MLILIYNAINKWRGKTILI

-66 DGTKQNIS
+66 DGSKQNIS

-153 RLELTT
+153 CLELTT

-184 NHNFSVTVIGS
+184 NHNFSGTVIGL

-243 LLVPNASGLA
+243 ILVPNASGLA

-277 KYKKIFQSICFIALL
+277 KYKKIFQPICFIALL

-300 HLTGIADYIETMPA
+300 HLTGVADYIETMPA

-327 ITFLIGY
+327 LTFWIRY

-379 ILLFMNVIYTIH
+379 ILLFINVIYTIH
-391 IIRDIIKHQQQEEL
+391 IIRDIIKRQQQEEL

-526 DGHGYPDGLK
+526 DGNGYPDGLK
-536 GEEIPIHARIVA
+536 GKEIPLHARIVA
-548 VADSYDAMN
+548 VADSYDAM
-557 SRRIYRNSL
+557 SSQRIYRNQL
-566 PKETIYEEIRKN
+566 PPEKIIQELENNK
-578 RGTQFDPEIADIFLR
+578 GTQFDPEITDIFLKLLR
-593 LMDEN
+593 EDRIHVKEDHLSITEN
-598 RLTITDTYLEI
+598 TQIPEAEI
-609 DDEPALPGMEFEI
+609 EM
-622 SNFIS
+622 SQFIS
-627 NVMNTM
+627 DIMSTIRTQ
-633 KSQEEVENF
+633 KAKENLDF
-642 DLLTGLPMRNTGQKM
+642 LT
-657 IAQLMQEHNGCLIFM
+657 
-672 DMDNLKKINDIYGHK
+672 
-687 AGDRALKALGALLS
+687 LG
-701 EHIGNSVGCRFGGDE
+701 FQ
-716 FLLFVPD
+716 P
-723 AGKNEISELME
+723 EI
-734 TLFSRFDS
+734 
-742 EKKKDFEIRVA
+742 KV
-753 SISAGLCMCTKGDSF
+753 
-768 DECSSKADKA
+768 SK
-778 LYYVKQNGKHNF
+778 
-790 FFYQQM
+790 
-796 DNTVFPVSSVAKDL
+796 P
-810 SLVAKALRNS
+810 LRS
-820 GNYSGA
+820 
-826 LNLNY
+826 
-831 REFSKIYEY
+831 
-840 INQLGERHKYHCFL
+840 
-854 VMVTMET
+854 
-861 APDSMMY
+861 
-868 IENIEQ
+868 
-874 ALEYMEEAIRHK
+874 
-886 IRRIDVCTRYS
+886 
-897 AMQYLIILFES
+897 
-908 DESQIPKVMDR
+908 
-919 IFIQYY
+919 
-925 KLYDKRDFIPKYEY
+925 
-939 LPVNE
+939 
-944 HSEET
+944 
-949 NPQNTSY
+949 
-956 HLNQD
+956 
-961 IHPV
+961 

>member
-1 MEGGKLFLI
+1 
-10 RKPYKTNKNISRLF
+10 
-24 YILMMIIFVWFIGIQ
+24 MMIIFVWFIGIQ

-153 RLELTT
+153 CLELTT

-184 NHNFSVTVIGS
+184 NHNFSGTVIGS

-222 YLGWCMLM
+222 YLGWCTLM

-243 LLVPNASGLA
+243 ILVPNASGLA

-334 WNHRSRSDCLLFF
+334 WNHRNRSDCLLFF

-515 QEIVRNHHERY
+515 QEIVRNHHE
-526 DGHGYPDGLK
+526 H
-536 GEEIPIHARIVA
+536 
-548 VADSYDAMN
+548 
-557 SRRIYRNSL
+557 
-566 PKETIYEEIRKN
+566 
-578 RGTQFDPEIADIFLR
+578 DPY
-593 LMDEN
+593 
-598 RLTITDTYLEI
+598 T
-609 DDEPALPGMEFEI
+609 
-622 SNFIS
+622 
-627 NVMNTM
+627 
-633 KSQEEVENF
+633 KSQRKSRLFNWASK
-642 DLLTGLPMRNTGQKM
+642 QK
-657 IAQLMQEHNGCLIFM
+657 
-672 DMDNLKKINDIYGHK
+672 
-687 AGDRALKALGALLS
+687 
-701 EHIGNSVGCRFGGDE
+701 
-716 FLLFVPD
+716 
-723 AGKNEISELME
+723 
-734 TLFSRFDS
+734 
-742 EKKKDFEIRVA
+742 
-753 SISAGLCMCTKGDSF
+753 
-768 DECSSKADKA
+768 
-778 LYYVKQNGKHNF
+778 
-790 FFYQQM
+790 
-796 DNTVFPVSSVAKDL
+796 
-810 SLVAKALRNS
+810 
-820 GNYSGA
+820 
-826 LNLNY
+826 
-831 REFSKIYEY
+831 
-840 INQLGERHKYHCFL
+840 
-854 VMVTMET
+854 
-861 APDSMMY
+861 
-868 IENIEQ
+868 
-874 ALEYMEEAIRHK
+874 
-886 IRRIDVCTRYS
+886 
-897 AMQYLIILFES
+897 
-908 DESQIPKVMDR
+908 
-919 IFIQYY
+919 
-925 KLYDKRDFIPKYEY
+925 
-939 LPVNE
+939 
-944 HSEET
+944 
-949 NPQNTSY
+949 
-956 HLNQD
+956 
-961 IHPV
+961 

>member
-1 MEGGKLFLI
+1 MLI
-10 RKPYKTNKNISRLF
+10 LIYNTINKWRGTILIKQSYKTNKNISRLF
-24 YILMMIIFVWFIGIQ
+24 YILIAIIFVWFIGMQ

-184 NHNFSVTVIGS
+184 NHNFSTTVIGS

-222 YLGWCMLM
+222 YLGWCLLM

-253 TSCFIMLML
+253 TSCFVMIML

-314 AHAILIITFLAVI
+314 AHTILIITFLAVI
-327 ITFLIGY
+327 VTFLIGQ

-347 GLLITMLSVIFEA
+347 GLLITMLAVIFEA

-379 ILLFMNVIYTIH
+379 ILLFMNVVYTIH
-391 IIRDIIKHQQQEEL
+391 IIRDIIKRQQQEEL

-492 SIIKEHTIIGA
+492 SIIKEHTTIGA

-526 DGHGYPDGLK
+526 DGNGYPDGLK
-536 GEEIPIHARIVA
+536 GKEIPLHARIVA
-548 VADSYDAMN
+548 VADSYDAM
-557 SRRIYRNSL
+557 SSQRIYRNQL
-566 PKETIYEEIRKN
+566 PPEKIIQELENNK
-578 RGTQFDPEIADIFLR
+578 GTQFDPEITDIFLKLLR
-593 LMDEN
+593 EDRIHVKEDHLSITEN
-598 RLTITDTYLEI
+598 TQIPEAEI
-609 DDEPALPGMEFEI
+609 EM
-622 SNFIS
+622 SQFIS
-627 NVMNTM
+627 DIMSTIRTQ
-633 KSQEEVENF
+633 KAKENLDF
-642 DLLTGLPMRNTGQKM
+642 LTGLPTRNKGEQA
-657 IAQLMQEHNGCLIFM
+657 IAQLMKHHSGCLVFM
-672 DMDNLKKINDIYGHK
+672 DMDNLKTINDIYGHK
-687 AGDRALKALGALLS
+687 AGDRVLKLLGNLL
-701 EHIGNSVGCRFGGDE
+701 
-716 FLLFVPD
+716 
-723 AGKNEISELME
+723 
-734 TLFSRFDS
+734 
-742 EKKKDFEIRVA
+742 
-753 SISAGLCMCTKGDSF
+753 
-768 DECSSKADKA
+768 
-778 LYYVKQNGKHNF
+778 
-790 FFYQQM
+790 
-796 DNTVFPVSSVAKDL
+796 
-810 SLVAKALRNS
+810 
-820 GNYSGA
+820 
-826 LNLNY
+826 
-831 REFSKIYEY
+831 
-840 INQLGERHKYHCFL
+840 
-854 VMVTMET
+854 
-861 APDSMMY
+861 
-868 IENIEQ
+868 
-874 ALEYMEEAIRHK
+874 LEY
-886 IRRIDVCTRYS
+886 S
-897 AMQYLIILFES
+897 
-908 DESQIPKVMDR
+908 
-919 IFIQYY
+919 
-925 KLYDKRDFIPKYEY
+925 
-939 LPVNE
+939 
-944 HSEET
+944 SEC
-949 NPQNTSY
+949 
-956 HLNQD
+956 L
-961 IHPV
+961 V